1 MPQVSPFMKLFLA
14 LLVVLVG
21 LFGWQRIDMAAL
33 ETRLGERFDE
43 RFIAME
49 ARFDERFIAMEARF
63 DERFTRI
70 DERLDRLEAGQSGLR
85 ERMTRLE
92 TRFERL
98 EAGQSE
104 LRERMARLE
113 TGQSEL
119 RERTARIEGTVAGAL
134 SRPGTL
140 AQAVENDEASAN

>member
-1 MPQVSPFMKLFLA
+1 MPQIGPFVKLFLA
-14 LLVVLVG
+14 LLVALLV
-21 LFGWQRIDMAAL
+21 LFGWQRADMAAL
-33 ETRLGERFDE
+33 ETRIEVRF
-43 RFIAME
+43 
-49 ARFDERFIAMEARF
+49 
-63 DERFTRI
+63 
-70 DERLDRLEAGQSGLR
+70 DRLETGQSGLR

-98 EAGQSE
+98 ETGQSE
-104 LRERMARLE
+104 LRERMVRLE
-113 TGQSEL
+113 AGQSEL